1 MNAYRPIRFSQKLA
15 AAAITFV
22 IGAGVLELVAGAM
35 RFPDPEAMAARERV
49 IAMQSERAQ
58 QIRALERGEV
68 RYAGHVT
75 VTVR

>member
-1 MNAYRPIRFSQKLA
+1 MNAYRPIRLSQKLA
-15 AAAITFV
+15 FATITIV

-35 RFPDPEAMAARERV
+35 RFPDPEAMAVRERV
-49 IAMQSERAQ
+49 MAMQAERAQ

-68 RYAGHVT
+68 RYAGDVT